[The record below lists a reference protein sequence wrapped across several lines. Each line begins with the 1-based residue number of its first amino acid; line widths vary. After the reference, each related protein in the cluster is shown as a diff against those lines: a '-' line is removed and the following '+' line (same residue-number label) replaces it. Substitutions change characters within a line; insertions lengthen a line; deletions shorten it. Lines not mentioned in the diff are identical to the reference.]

1 MTSSA
6 LKKLD
11 ELEMEEKLRE
21 LRKIR
26 EKSLKKNIENSKKVI
41 FTNNEDDDDN

>member
-26 EKSLKKNIENSKKVI
+26 EKGLKKNIENSKKVI